1 MRTNAPVATAKADS
15 RDSPTVP
22 SVRARVGIPAHWPAQ
37 ETLPTLEAL
46 RVAALPPKKLRWWDS
61 SEFDHL
67 RGVEICLELESLV
80 SRP

>member
-1 MRTNAPVATAKADS
+1 VAFRTL
-15 RDSPTVP
+15 
-22 SVRARVGIPAHWPAQ
+22 IQ

-46 RVAALPPKKLRWWDS
+46 RVAALPPKKLRWWNS